1 MSHVTDERLAELED
15 AVAELVAVA
24 RDLPDPDVV
33 TTGEWTARDV
43 LAHLVFWHESFA
55 RNVADLAAGRRPTP
69 LAGTYAALAAR
80 TTAELGGV
88 GVGALVERLL
98 AAQAVIRVLVRAP
111 GVELIPYRRGS
122 RPYPPDE
129 HLAVV
134 RDHVRAHGRELA
146 AELRAR

>member
-1 MSHVTDERLAELED
+1 MVVERLAELD
-15 AVAELVAVA
+15 GAVADLVAVVRA
-24 RDLPDPDVV
+24 LPDPDVL
-33 TTGEWTARDV
+33 TTGEWAARDV
-43 LAHLVFWHESFA
+43 VAHLVFWHESFA

-80 TTAELGGV
+80 MKLELGDLGIE
-88 GVGALVERLL
+88 ALLDRLL
-98 AAQAVIRVLVRAP
+98 DAQAVIRANVLAP

-134 RDHVRAHGRELA
+134 RDHVGAHTRELA
-146 AELRAR
+146 RAR

>member
-24 RDLPDPDVV
+24 RSLPDSDVV
-33 TTGEWTARDV
+33 ATGEWTVRDV

-55 RNVADLAAGRRPTP
+55 RNVADLAADRRPTP

-80 TTAELGGV
+80 TRTELGGA
-88 GVGALVERLL
+88 GIDALL
-98 AAQAVIRVLVRAP
+98 ARLIDAQAVIRGWVRDP
-111 GVELIPYRRGS
+111 RITLIPYRRGS

-129 HLAVV
+129 HLTVV
-134 RDHVRAHGRELA
+134 RDHIRTHTRELA
-146 AELRAR
+146 RAR